1 MTKAVA
7 YIEGATRAE
16 LSARLAPIASAPAG
30 VIRSLACD
38 DDIAVAGPVLRHSD
52 RLTDEDLVEI
62 AKSKS
67 QDHLL
72 ELSGRSGLCEDV
84 TDILV
89 DRGDSPVRHK
99 IAANAGA
106 RFSETGFSKLAIY
119 AEDDE
124 GLLATVARRGDIPP
138 LLLRHVIT
146 QATDAVRERLMAQA
160 STQMRAAVRKA
171 LNDVSGQLG
180 KSITPGQYAEAQRRL
195 ASVIQDT
202 ALTKSKISEFAE
214 ARRMPEMIVVLSA
227 LCGVPID
234 LVDHLVNNASY
245 FGVLTLCRA
254 IGLDWVI
261 AEKIVRSRLSPNE
274 GKQLDTIEL
283 SQQYSELSASAARLT
298 LRFWQ
303 NRQDHS
309 SLAERVSPARSSI

>member
-1 MTKAVA
+1 
-7 YIEGATRAE
+7 
-16 LSARLAPIASAPAG
+16 
-30 VIRSLACD
+30 
-38 DDIAVAGPVLRHSD
+38 
-52 RLTDEDLVEI
+52 
-62 AKSKS
+62 
-67 QDHLL
+67 
-72 ELSGRSGLCEDV
+72 
-84 TDILV
+84 
-89 DRGDSPVRHK
+89 
-99 IAANAGA
+99 
-106 RFSETGFSKLAIY
+106 
-119 AEDDE
+119 
-124 GLLATVARRGDIPP
+124 
-138 LLLRHVIT
+138 
-146 QATDAVRERLMAQA
+146 
-160 STQMRAAVRKA
+160 
-171 LNDVSGQLG
+171 LG